1 MFIGRGILLLVL
13 TVSSIQKGAEK
24 EFQVIES
31 LAPRMKIFNNPAAR
45 HLSINLTQKPGS
57 YLRINSDENFYLF
70 INSVF
75 VAHGHSLMLRADS
88 LKEKYPNVVFL
99 SVYQKKN
106 IDDLEIQWVSSAA
119 HNGFYN
125 PKRPVDSFSNFILI
139 ASILLIIF
147 FTSLLRTNPQLTLD
161 YLDVIKLFSFRE
173 SEDGLIALRITSSVN
188 LLFYFFASMTI
199 SFVLITASHFTK
211 DNFSISSGI
220 GTINS
225 ISWKWLV
232 LSAGI
237 FALLLLK
244 LGLAA
249 ALAKLFDWKDIAG
262 YQFFYFVRML
272 VLSLALFAIV
282 SVAGFA
288 FGMQV
293 NFIKLIEA
301 GCVMLLLGAVLL
313 YFKLLARAPFRSFH
327 LFSYLCVSE
336 IFPLVILIK
345 VLLF

>member
-1 MFIGRGILLLVL
+1 MFIGRGILFLILA
-13 TVSSIQKGAEK
+13 VSSIQKGAEK
-24 EFQVIES
+24 EFQVIED
-31 LAPRMKIFNNPAAR
+31 LRPRMKVFNNPEAR
-45 HLSINLTQKPGS
+45 HLAINLTQKPGS
-57 YLRINSDENFYLF
+57 YLRINSEESFYLF
-70 INSVF
+70 INSTF
-75 VAHGHSLMLRADS
+75 AARSHSLLLKADS
-88 LKEKYPNVVFL
+88 LKEKYPNVIFL
-99 SVYQKKN
+99 SVYQKN
-106 IDDLEIQWVSSAA
+106 IDDLEIQWVSHAV
-119 HNGFYN
+119 HNEFYN
-125 PKRPVDSFSNFILI
+125 PRRPVDSFSNFILI
-139 ASILLIIF
+139 ASMLLVIF
-147 FTSLLRTNPQLTLD
+147 FTALLRTNPQLTLD

-199 SFVLITASHFTK
+199 SLVLITASHFTT
-211 DNFSISSGI
+211 DDFSNSTGVGS
-220 GTINS
+220 INS
-225 ISWKWLV
+225 ISWRWLV
-232 LSAGI
+232 LSVGI
-237 FALLLLK
+237 FMLLLLK

-272 VLSLALFAIV
+272 VLSLALFAII

-288 FGMQV
+288 FGIQV

-301 GCVMLLLGAVLL
+301 GCVLLLLGAVLL